1 MEADTIK
8 TATAGRVCCD
18 AGAYVSWD
26 LFFER
31 AANVPSIGGR
41 KHDCANATTDDHAF
55 YSGAVIGWEFRTC
68 GIAERSIH
76 SETIWETM
84 ERTQSSLANTKDKSL
99 LQRMTQKLEDE
110 RDALTCYIKTSE
122 AEVA

>member
-1 MEADTIK
+1 
-8 TATAGRVCCD
+8 
-18 AGAYVSWD
+18 
-26 LFFER
+26 
-31 AANVPSIGGR
+31 
-41 KHDCANATTDDHAF
+41 
-55 YSGAVIGWEFRTC
+55 
-68 GIAERSIH
+68 
-76 SETIWETM
+76 M